1 MRPEKCIYTLPLR
14 FRSLFRR
21 QGVNDELDDE
31 LRYHLERKIEENIA
45 NGMTP
50 QDARRSALLDLRGIE
65 RTKEE
70 CHDVMPLRWL
80 DHLWRDIRYGL
91 RMQVKNPGFAAVA
104 VTALALGIGADTA
117 MYTIVNGAL
126 SWDMSLDNR
135 DEIVAVTS
143 TDSAHDQQWSTSFPD
158 FRDYRSQVKSL
169 AGLAAYRLDPV
180 NVSDHTGLPERYYCV
195 EMSANGFSV
204 VGQKPFLGRDFIPA
218 DEKAGA
224 APVVMLGYHVWRD
237 RYALDPAI
245 VGKSITINE
254 IPRTVIG
261 VMPPGRRFPE
271 ETDLWVPLLPNAAR
285 EQRDNRE
292 LMLFGRLRKSVPLSS
307 VRAEIVSLA
316 GNLAAQYPKTNK
328 NVTAVVMPIM
338 ELTGLYLMK
347 PLILALFV
355 AVGFVLLIACADV
368 ANMLLARAAER
379 SREISIRVAIGAG
392 KISIF
397 RQLLIESTALSLVGG
412 VLGWPVAVGGLRWFD
427 SGTGTLTTRPVW
439 LHLSLDRS
447 AFFYLAAISIG
458 TGILFGLAPALRL
471 AKSDVNA
478 ALKDGGGSG
487 LMGSKSS
494 LRLSNVLVAV
504 QMALCVVLLADAGL
518 LVRSAVNVYAAPIG
532 VNTNSVLTMRVNL
545 PKAKYANAVSWIDFH
560 DRLTKRLAALPG
572 VQLSGLASN
581 LPLGGWLTFDFQFEG
596 RMDDPAH
603 RPEAGGLVVSNN
615 YFQLMQ
621 VQAARGRL
629 FSATDGKSGPPVA
642 IVSQTFAEKFW
653 PNGEALGKRVRV
665 IDDRSQGPWLTVV
678 GVVPDILQNFRDYL
692 KHDPLIYIPF
702 LEIPQRQI
710 FLVARTAVPPAN
722 LADTFRRE
730 VQELDA
736 NLPVYEV
743 RTLENRIAENRLSV
757 SLFGAMCSV
766 FASIATALAAI
777 GLYAVIAHA
786 VNRRTQEIGLR
797 IALGA
802 TRRDVF
808 RLVAA
813 QCVRPLLPGVT
824 VGVLLALAAT
834 RVLRTALRGVSPSD
848 PVTFAGTLAVLLLA
862 ALLGCAVPA
871 RRAARV
877 DPMVALRHE

>member
-1 MRPEKCIYTLPLR
+1 MKLEQWIHIIPLR
-14 FRSLFRR
+14 LRSLFDR
-21 QGVNDELDDE
+21 QRVNKELDDE
-31 LRYHLERKIEENIA
+31 LQYHLERKIEENIA
-45 NGMTP
+45 EGMSA
-50 QDARRSALLDLRGIE
+50 QEAQRSALLDLRGLE
-65 RTKEE
+65 RTKQE
-70 CHDVMPLRWL
+70 CQDVMPLRWL
-80 DHLWRDIRYGL
+80 DHLRRDVRYAF
-91 RMQVKNPGFAAVA
+91 RMLAKKPGFTAVA

-126 SWDMSLDNR
+126 SWDMGLDNR

-143 TDSAHDQQWSTSFPD
+143 LNTAHSQQWSTSFPD

-195 EMSANGFSV
+195 EMSANGFSLV
-204 VGQKPFLGRDFIPA
+204 QQKPLLGRDFIPA
-218 DEKAGA
+218 DEKPGA

-237 RYALDPAI
+237 RYARDPAI

-271 ETDLWVPLLPNAAR
+271 ETDLWVPLLPNVAR
-285 EQRDNRE
+285 EQRGNRE
-292 LMLFGRLRKSVPLSS
+292 LMLFGRLRKGVPLAS
-307 VRAEIVSLA
+307 VRAEIIALA
-316 GNLAAQYPKTNK
+316 QNLAAQYPKTNK
-328 NVTAVVMPIM
+328 DMTAVVMPIM

-355 AVGFVLLIACADV
+355 VVGFVLLIACADV

-397 RQLLIESTALSLVGG
+397 RQLLIESTTLSVLGG
-412 VLGWPVAVGGLRWFD
+412 LLGWPVAVGGLRWFD

-447 AFFYLAAISIG
+447 AFFYLAAISVG
-458 TGILFGLAPALRL
+458 TGILFGLAPALHL
-471 AKSDVNA
+471 AKSEANA
-478 ALKDGGGSG
+478 ALKDSGGPG

-532 VNTNSVLTMRVNL
+532 VNTNNVLTMRVNL
-545 PKAKYANAVSWIDFH
+545 PEAKYANPDTCITFH
-560 DRLTKRLAALPG
+560 DRLHKRLAALPA

-596 RMDDPAH
+596 RVDDPAH
-603 RPEAGGLVVSNN
+603 RPEAGGLVVSNS

-653 PNGEALGKRVRV
+653 PNGDALGKRVRL
-665 IDDRSQGPWLTVV
+665 IDDRSPGPWLTVV
-678 GVVPDILQNFRDYL
+678 GVVPDIPQNFRDCL
-692 KHDPLIYIPF
+692 EHDPLIYVPF
-702 LEIPQRQI
+702 SEIPQRQI

-730 VQELDA
+730 VQKLDA

-757 SLFGAMCSV
+757 SLFGAVCSV
-766 FASIATALAAI
+766 FAGIATVLAAI
-777 GLYAVIAHA
+777 GLYAVIAHG

-802 TRRDVF
+802 TRRDVL

-813 QCVRPLLPGVT
+813 QSLGPLLPGAT

-834 RVLRTALRGVSPSD
+834 RVLHTALRGVSPSD
-848 PVTFAGTLAVLLLA
+848 PATFAGTLAVLLLA

-871 RRAARV
+871 RRAVRV